1 MVPAAVD
8 PVLRPPVLDAAAKRR
23 ARADRVPAAAVELDS
38 PVRLVVVRIGDDVD
52 HAGRADVAV
61 QDVLRALQNLD
72 ALDCAEADLREVG
85 RVHVGAVEAFAV
97 DYDEE
102 TPEAVLAVA
111 AGGDLR
117 EGGVVAA
124 EVREVERDALLLQ
137 EVRDVS
143 CAARRDFCAGDDLDG
158 GGDFIRGLA
167 DARGL
172 DNDWGQFCRRSLVR
186 LCGVCAERHGGKRR
200 RNQFVHL
207 SSFPLLR
214 GYLRLWA
221 GAAFRL

>member
-1 MVPAAVD
+1 MIPSAID
-8 PVLRPPVLDAAAKRR
+8 PVLRAPVLDAAAKRR
-23 ARADRVPAAAVELDS
+23 ACADRVPAAAVELDS

-85 RVHVGAVEAFAV
+85 RVHVGAVEPFAV
-97 DYDEE
+97 DDDEE
-102 TPEAVLAVA
+102 SSEAVFAVA
-111 AGGDLR
+111 ARGELR
-117 EGGVVAA
+117 ERGVVSA
-124 EVREVERDALLLQ
+124 EVRKVERDALLLQ
-137 EVRDVS
+137 KVGDVL
-143 CAARRDFCAGDDLDG
+143 CAARGDFAARDDLDG

-172 DNDWGQFCRRSLVR
+172 DNDWRQFCRRSLVR

-214 GYLRLWA
+214 GYLRWA